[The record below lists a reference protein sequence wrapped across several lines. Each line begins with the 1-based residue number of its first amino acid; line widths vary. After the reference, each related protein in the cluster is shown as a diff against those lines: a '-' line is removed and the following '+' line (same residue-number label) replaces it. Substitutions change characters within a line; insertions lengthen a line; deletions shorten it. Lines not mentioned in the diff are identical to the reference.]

1 MNEQLEKIN
10 EQAQLLITEIEK
22 YKSAASINRQSAES
36 FQVVADALKTVSSKI
51 KPLTGNGFL
60 RLQYITMGLVALNIV
75 LAGAL
80 IYFLVIK

>member
-10 EQAQLLITEIEK
+10 EQAQLLVAEIEK
-22 YKSAASINRQSAES
+22 YKSASSINKQSAES

-51 KPLTGNGFL
+51 KPLSGMGFM
-60 RLQYITMGLVALNIV
+60 RLQYITIGLAVLNII

-80 IYFLVIK
+80 VFFLVIK

>member
-10 EQAQLLITEIEK
+10 EQAQLLVAEIEK

-75 LAGAL
+75 MAGAL

>member
-10 EQAQLLITEIEK
+10 EQAQSLIAEIEK
-22 YKSAASINRQSAES
+22 YKSAANINRQSAES
-36 FQVVADALKTVSSKI
+36 FQAVADALKTVSSRI

-60 RLQYITMGLVALNIV
+60 RLQYITIGLAAMNIV

-80 IYFLVIK
+80 IYFLIIK